1 MTRALRFLLA
11 VPVAGPALA
20 AHSGVPKVRT
30 GPEASDV
37 ALFVVAALGIW
48 LVRRAIRARFRKRGP
63 RQD

>member
-1 MTRALRFLLA
+1 MHRRMRFAVALLLA
-11 VPVAGPALA
+11 TPALA
-20 AHSGVPKVRT
+20 AHSGVPKIRT

-48 LVRRAIRARFRKRGP
+48 FVRRAIRARFARRGR